1 MARREREAGGVRARP
16 PRGPSR
22 FSNEGRWAYLF
33 VAPPLLGFFVFGVGP
48 LVASFVLS
56 FTRYDVLTPPEPVG
70 LENYRRLLTEDFFVA
85 RTLLNTAFYLL
96 GLPLGL
102 AVSLAIAMLL
112 DRVTRFRA
120 VLRTV
125 YFVPAVCSIVAL
137 ALLWKWSYRT
147 DYGLINTTLAALGV
161 SEPPGWLSER
171 HLVKPSLVVMGIW
184 TNLGYD
190 DVVLLA
196 ALKTVPR
203 HLLEAAELDG
213 AGAWQRFRHVT
224 FPAISPT
231 VFFVTVT
238 GTIGILQSF
247 DQVWVMTRG
256 GPAYASAT
264 FMLYVYVTGFQYFR
278 MGYACAMAW
287 LLGVL
292 VLLVTWAQ
300 FRLAKRWVVET

>member
-1 MARREREAGGVRARP
+1 MAP
-16 PRGPSR
+16 LSR
-22 FSNEGRWAYLF
+22 FTHERWWGYLF
-33 VAPPLLGFFVFGVGP
+33 AAPPLLGFLVFGLGP
-48 LVASFVLS
+48 MIGSLVLS
-56 FTRYDVLTPPEPVG
+56 FTRYDIFTPPEAIG
-70 LENYRRLLTEDFFVA
+70 LENYRRLVTEDFFVG
-85 RTLLNTAFYLL
+85 RTLVNTAFYLL
-96 GLPLGL
+96 GLPLGM
-102 AVSLAIAMLL
+102 AVALGIAMLL
-112 DRVTRFRA
+112 DRATRFRA
-120 VLRTV
+120 FFRTV

-137 ALLWKWSYRT
+137 ALLWKWLYRA
-147 DYGLINTTLAALGV
+147 DYGLINTALSALGV
-161 SEPPGWLSER
+161 DDPPSWLSDR
-171 HLVKPSLVVMGIW
+171 RLVKPSLVIMGVW

-190 DVVLLA
+190 VVILLA

-213 AGAWQRFRHVT
+213 ANAWQRFRHVT

-231 VFFVTVT
+231 LFFVSVT
-238 GTIGILQSF
+238 GTIAILQSF

-300 FRLAKRWVVET
+300 IRLAKRWVVEP

>member
-1 MARREREAGGVRARP
+1 MAP
-16 PRGPSR
+16 LSR
-22 FSNEGRWAYLF
+22 FPHERWWAYLF
-33 VAPPLLGFFVFGVGP
+33 AAPPLLGFLVFGLGP
-48 LVASFVLS
+48 MIGSLVLS
-56 FTRYDVLTPPEPVG
+56 FTRYDILTPPELIG
-70 LENYRRLLTEDFFVA
+70 LENYRRLVTEDFFVG
-85 RTLLNTAFYLL
+85 RTLVNTAFYLL
-96 GLPLGL
+96 GLPLGM
-102 AVSLAIAMLL
+102 AVALGIAMLL
-112 DRVTRFRA
+112 DRATRFRA
-120 VLRTV
+120 FFRTV

-137 ALLWKWSYRT
+137 ALLWKWLYRA
-147 DYGLINTTLAALGV
+147 DYGLINTALSALGV
-161 SEPPGWLSER
+161 DDPPSWLSDR
-171 HLVKPSLVVMGIW
+171 RLVKPSLVIMGVW

-190 DVVLLA
+190 VVILLA
-196 ALKTVPR
+196 ALNTVPR

-213 AGAWQRFRHVT
+213 ANAWQRFRHVT

-231 VFFVTVT
+231 LFFVSVT
-238 GTIGILQSF
+238 GTIAILQSF

-300 FRLAKRWVVET
+300 FRLAKRWVVEP